1 MMRTAL
7 ALPTPYP
14 LHWPAGRPRTPENR
28 RERPRY
34 EVRSVSVAIAGI
46 EREVGRWASPI
57 KRRITNWE
65 LTTNISGRR
74 HRPDD
79 PGVAFW
85 FTLAG
90 DDLTA
95 DASLMVL
102 ACDRF
107 QLVEQN
113 IRAISL
119 TMERLRLVDEIGA
132 YSLVAAV
139 EGAKALPPPVTER
152 PWWEVL
158 HVAQ

>member
-1 MMRTAL
+1 MRTAL
-7 ALPTPYP
+7 PLLTPYP
-14 LHWPAGRPRTPENR
+14 LHWPAGRARTPEHR

-46 EREVGRWASPI
+46 EREVARWASPTS
-57 KRRITNWE
+57 RRITAWE

-74 HRPDD
+74 NKPDD
-79 PGVAFW
+79 PGAAFW

-95 DASLMVL
+95 DAALMVL

-113 IRAISL
+113 IRAVSL
-119 TMERLRLVDEIGA
+119 TMERLRLVDEI
-132 YSLVAAV
+132 
-139 EGAKALPPPVTER
+139 
-152 PWWEVL
+152 
-158 HVAQ
+158 